1 MKQSGRYRDG
11 SDIDFICVGI
21 RSFAPLLISRE
32 YNLSN
37 PQAILGFIHFVCFLQ
52 MKYGLKLRQK
62 CYPLFQSGFT
72 TFR

>member
-11 SDIDFICVGI
+11 SDVDFICVC
-21 RSFAPLLISRE
+21 RFALLLISRE